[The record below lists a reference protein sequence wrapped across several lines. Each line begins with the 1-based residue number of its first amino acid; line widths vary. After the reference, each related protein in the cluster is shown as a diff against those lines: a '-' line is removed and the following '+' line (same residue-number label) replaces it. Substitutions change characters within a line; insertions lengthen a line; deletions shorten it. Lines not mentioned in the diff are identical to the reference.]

1 MRIVIAPDSFKEC
14 LAADQVASA
23 LGRGWAKAAPRDEII
38 EVPLAD
44 GGEGTTVAL
53 TEALHGQLH
62 SVTVTGPLGEPV
74 VARYGLTNNSGTA
87 IIEVAEGSGLHCVP
101 SDQRNA
107 LTASSYGTGELMLE
121 ALAHKPKAL
130 IMGLGGSATTDG
142 GAGILQALGAKLL
155 DKEGNR
161 IPPGGI
167 GLAKLASLDLQ
178 PALDALGDT
187 RLVVACDVNNPL
199 TGPNGAAVVFGP
211 QKGASIQ
218 QLIKLDAN
226 LAHFARLAKKQG
238 WDIASFPGSGA
249 AGGIGGMVAG
259 ILGAQLRPGIE
270 LVMETVELERHIQ
283 TADLVIT
290 AEGAIDNQSAYG
302 KTPAGVALVARKYSV
317 PVVGFAGMLGQDF
330 SALQAQGLTAAF
342 SITRGPMELQSAYA
356 QAEANLEQCAEQ
368 LALLTHALSKSS

>member
-14 LAADQVASA
+14 LSADQVASA
-23 LGRGWAKAAPRDEII
+23 LARGWAKAAPRDEII

-74 VARYGLTNNSGTA
+74 VARYGLADSANTA

-101 SDQRNA
+101 PDERNA
-107 LTASSYGTGELMLE
+107 LSASSYGTGELMLE
-121 ALAHKPKAL
+121 ALAHKPKVL

-155 DKEGNR
+155 DKGGNP

-167 GLAKLASLDLQ
+167 GLGKLASLDLQ
-178 PALDALGDT
+178 PALDAIGDA

-199 TGPNGAAVVFGP
+199 TGPKGAAVVFGP

-238 WDIASFPGSGA
+238 RDISSFPGSGA
-249 AGGIGGMVAG
+249 AGGIGGMVVG

-270 LVMETVELERHIQ
+270 LVMDTVELESHIE

-302 KTPAGVALVARKYSV
+302 KTPAGVSLMAKKYGV

-330 SALQAQGLTAAF
+330 SALQTKGLTAAF
-342 SITRGPMELQSAYA
+342 SITRGPMELQNAYA

-368 LALLTHALSKSS
+368 LALLAHALHKS